1 MNTAGLKVILDDNA
15 PDFKRS
21 GGDWTLSMLVQWYSQ
36 TSNYPAF
43 ANDTVFGSFT
53 LDFEGTRN

>member
-1 MNTAGLKVILDDNA
+1 MTTAGLKTILDDNA

-21 GGDWTLSMLVQWYSQ
+21 GGGWTLSTMAQWYSR
-36 TSNYPAF
+36 TSNFPAF

-53 LDFEGTRN
+53 LKFEGTRN